1 MTRLA
6 SFLLPIG
13 CAAAFVVMIDG
24 AECIEWKE
32 CAAGFICMD
41 IAAVAWWWCT
51 DRLGKLAV
59 QKARRAQ

>member
-24 AECIEWKE
+24 AESIEWKE
-32 CAAGFICMD
+32 TAAGLIGMCL
-41 IAAVAWWWCT
+41 ATSAWWWCA
-51 DRLGKLAV
+51 DRLGKLAIE
-59 QKARRAQ
+59 KARRAQ